1 VSGRASLAAGA
12 AALVYLLVPGHPLS
26 WLPGLPL
33 GPLGLASALLVGLLL
48 FAFWPLPARRAA
60 CPDAARETL
69 LPRCQVGIG
78 ATPARGQRGAG
89 ATGVALGALVVAK
102 LFLGWFAPQYGLPAW
117 YYPNSRFQGEPE
129 RSTDFPRESATRR
142 DREIEFGGDEFPVH
156 FLNDSQ
162 RFNFYGPESERRR
175 SLPFSVRW
183 QGTLYAPRDDT
194 YRVWLT
200 ASGPGSLTIDG
211 KQVASVD
218 ADGRDTD
225 AAALTLTRGSH
236 DIRINYARRAPRS
249 GDLRV
254 EWEPDGRRQNFA
266 IPYLLAAPIAPD
278 AWERDRFVSAASRL
292 VDGLFLTLLG
302 GVTAALLVA
311 RAAQVRSARGGR
323 WVLLERPALALFL
336 ALIFL
341 HAALPELDRVD
352 KMSLLGGGQ
361 DWLTHET
368 LARDIL
374 LNGPLLTL
382 GQPLG
387 EGRPYYVQPF
397 YPYALAAAHWLTGEG
412 QFGPTVLQ
420 LFGLGVAG
428 VLLYYLA
435 ERLFGPPAAIGTL
448 ALFLGLRTWQLDWV
462 ARKLLSE
469 NLYFVLVPAALLCLV
484 SYVDQRRRRDL
495 LLAGLFLGL
504 ATVTR
509 NPTLLYLPLSGL
521 LLYLALRRGDVPGG
535 RAARAAALPVA
546 IAIGILA
553 LVPLR
558 NLVVAGQPA
567 LVAASGG
574 VNLEKLHRPT
584 PKVRMNEANHRWY
597 APYVQD
603 IPTREVLE
611 FIQQDPVGYAATYMP
626 LALYALG
633 YGAAID
639 ESHIVVWPDLV
650 LLNALYLLAI
660 LMLRSARSLRAAFL
674 HAFVGTHF
682 LTMVVFAPYD
692 YDNRLVL
699 PMYLPI
705 SVFAGAALAT
715 MAGLVR
721 ARLAEHQRP
730 AGPVRFAEPPA
741 G

>member
-1 VSGRASLAAGA
+1 MTGAGSIRGNHVARATGTAIGVVLAAK
-12 AALVYLLVPGHPLS
+12 LV
-26 WLPGLPL
+26 
-33 GPLGLASALLVGLLL
+33 
-48 FAFWPLPARRAA
+48 
-60 CPDAARETL
+60 
-69 LPRCQVGIG
+69 
-78 ATPARGQRGAG
+78 
-89 ATGVALGALVVAK
+89 
-102 LFLGWFAPQYGLPAW
+102 LGWLAPEYGLPAW
-117 YYPNSRFQGEPE
+117 YYPNSRFQGAPE
-129 RSTDFPRESATRR
+129 RSTDFPREAATRR
-142 DREIEFGGDEFPVH
+142 DREIDFGGDEFPVH

-162 RFNFYGPESERRR
+162 RFNFYGAESERRR
-175 SLPFSVRW
+175 TLPFSVRW

-194 YRVWLT
+194 YRIWLT
-200 ASGPGSLTIDG
+200 ASGPGSLTVDG
-211 KQVASVD
+211 KQVAAVD

-225 AAALTLTRGSH
+225 DVALTLTRGSH

-254 EWEPDGRRQNFA
+254 EWELGGRRQNLA
-266 IPYLLAAPIAPD
+266 VPYLLAGPIDPD
-278 AWERDRFVSAASRL
+278 AWDRDRVVSAASRL
-292 VDGLFLTLLG
+292 VDGVFLTLLG
-302 GVTAALLVA
+302 VATLALVA
-311 RAAQVRSARGGR
+311 AYAIRALRARGGR
-323 WVLLERPALALFL
+323 WELLERPALAAFL

-341 HAALPELDRVD
+341 HAALPELDRVG
-352 KMSLLGGGQ
+352 KMELLGGGQ

-368 LARDIL
+368 LARDII

-397 YPYALAAAHWLTGEG
+397 YPYALAAAHWLTGED

-435 ERLFGPPAAIGTL
+435 KRLFGPPAAIATL
-448 ALFLGLRTWQLDWV
+448 VLFLGLRAWQLDWV

-484 SYVDQRRRRDL
+484 SYVDRRRRRDL

-509 NPTLLYLPLSGL
+509 NPTLLYLPLAGL
-521 LLYLALRRGDVPGG
+521 LLYLALRRSGTPRGG
-535 RAARAAALPVA
+535 AIRAAALPVA

-567 LVAASGG
+567 VVAASGG

-584 PKVRMNEANHRWY
+584 PRVRMSEANRRWY
-597 APYVQD
+597 APYVED

-611 FIQQDPVGYAATYMP
+611 FIQQDPVGYAATYGP
-626 LALYALG
+626 LVLYTLG

-660 LMLRSARSLRAAFL
+660 LLLRSARSLRAAFL
-674 HAFVGTHF
+674 HAFIGTHF

-705 SVFAGAALAT
+705 AVFAGAALAT
-715 MAGLVR
+715 LAGLAW
-721 ARLAEHQRP
+721 ARLAEHQRAARP
-730 AGPVRFAEPPA
+730 AHAAGAGPPA